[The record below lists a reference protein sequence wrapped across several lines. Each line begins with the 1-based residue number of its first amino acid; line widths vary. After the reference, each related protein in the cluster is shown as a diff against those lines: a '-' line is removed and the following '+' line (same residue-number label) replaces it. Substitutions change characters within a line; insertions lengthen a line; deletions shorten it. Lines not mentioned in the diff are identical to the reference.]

1 MKTILSIICLSLVL
15 VITGCSTPEE
25 RRAWREAEERREAA
39 MTPLDRCMRDVN
51 HNWDLRACNL
61 QAMGHPQRHEQANA
75 QQQCL
80 NYRITLEN
88 QCYARHKK

>member
-1 MKTILSIICLSLVL
+1 
-15 VITGCSTPEE
+15 
-25 RRAWREAEERREAA
+25 

-51 HNWDLRACNL
+51 HNWDLRSCNL
-61 QAMGHPQRHEQANA
+61 RAMGHPQQHEQAKA

-88 QCYARHKK
+88 QCYARHK